1 MTSNAFRELALALP
15 GAIESS
21 HMGHPDFRAN
31 GKIFATLQYPDE
43 NWGMV
48 KVPPEQQ
55 EEFVR
60 NHPKVFVP
68 VKGVWGR
75 QGSTSVLLKEATES
89 ILREA
94 MQMAWKNTASTSQ
107 TRRTAKK
114 ASAGSRRRGR

>member
-1 MTSNAFRELALALP
+1 MTSEGFRKLALALP

-48 KVPPEQQ
+48 KLPPEQQ
-55 EEFVR
+55 DEFVR
-60 NHPKVFVP
+60 RHPEAFMP
-68 VKGVWGR
+68 VNGAWGR
-75 QGSTSVLLKEATES
+75 QGSTSVLLKQVTAP

-94 MQMAWKNTASTSQ
+94 MQIAWKNTEKNKS
-107 TRRTAKK
+107 AKRSGTK
-114 ASAGSRRRGR
+114 AAAVPRRRAR

>member
-1 MTSNAFRELALALP
+1 MTSNGFRKLALALP

-48 KVPPEQQ
+48 KLPPEQQ
-55 EEFVR
+55 NEFVR
-60 NHPKVFVP
+60 NHPSAFVP
-68 VKGVWGR
+68 VKGAWGR
-75 QGSTSVLLKEATES
+75 QDSTSVLLKDAKAP

-94 MQMAWKNTASTSQ
+94 MRIAWKNTETNKP
-107 TRRTAKK
+107 AKRSITK
-114 ASAGSRRRGR
+114 AQEESRRRPR